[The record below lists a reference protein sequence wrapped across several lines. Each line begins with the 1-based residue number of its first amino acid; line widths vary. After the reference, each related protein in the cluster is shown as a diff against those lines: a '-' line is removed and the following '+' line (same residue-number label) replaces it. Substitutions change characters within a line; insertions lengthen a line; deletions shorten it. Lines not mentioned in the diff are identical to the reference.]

1 MNEILRKH
9 IYFEGRY
16 LHIQTAGLQ
25 YLPAYVITEIQRI
38 ARLARQE
45 GYSVV
50 LHGDGLSAARQNPPK
65 RRQTAE
71 STGISLWFNVVSSL
85 PNLETDLN
93 FIKLRGDKTKGRV
106 DIQSKLIAFY
116 EFCMEET
123 ERRNAFDWFRPEMVP
138 KKEKRPIHE
147 VKRDEVVKTSYLVT
161 PEIKQIMNEFGSIK
175 TSAEG
180 DKRDRALDTRVI
192 PVDDSTGEMA
202 ENTMAMGAIAAEDGN
217 APIGITVGRDV
228 LSIREE
234 DLSAL
239 VNSVLTHMNISLG
252 PNQLSYLQNHL
263 KSNYDKGEDL
273 DWTEVNRITGIT
285 KNQLAAFAIMYR
297 LALNTVASSGRAVR
311 GAGET
316 AKRTLKNVEETAH
329 SFLSEIPD

>member
-16 LHIQTAGLQ
+16 LHIQTDGLQ

-38 ARLARQE
+38 ARLAQGE

-65 RRQTAE
+65 RRQMAE

-116 EFCMEET
+116 EFCTAET
-123 ERRNAFDWFRPEMVP
+123 ERRNAFDWFRPGMETST
-138 KKEKRPIHE
+138 KSG
-147 VKRDEVVKTSYLVT
+147 TSYLVT

-192 PVDDSTGEMA
+192 PGDDPTGEMA
-202 ENTMAMGAIAAEDGN
+202 ENTMAMGARAAEDGN

-297 LALNTVASSGRAVR
+297 LALTTVASSGRAVR

-316 AKRTLKNVEETAH
+316 AKSTLKNVEETAH